1 MQNGLTK
8 VGYMFFLRDD
18 VEAGALKALRMK
30 QQDDIVLPFL
40 EDNRMS
46 KGWTKGTVIPQE
58 LEGVYFMDAEMN
70 GLYGVTLPDRAS
82 RFHDQLKLTVAM

>member
-1 MQNGLTK
+1 VQNGLTK

-18 VEAGALKALRMK
+18 VEAGALKALRIK

-46 KGWTKGTVIPQE
+46 KGFRHEVDAIQRRGDQERTRQDPEHHPRSFQHSRATKE
-58 LEGVYFMDAEMN
+58 
-70 GLYGVTLPDRAS
+70 S
-82 RFHDQLKLTVAM
+82 RVMPFIL